1 MAKGKFI
8 NKVPQRRVLK
18 LEYSHTFEIHLQTVQ
33 AYGESAFGSRV
44 VKEFYR
50 DLMAKII
57 ILPKTPNI
65 YARSRF
71 IESTERKIYRNI
83 VFRSYLVIYSVTS
96 STVRIIDIVHQSTNP
111 DTIAEIN

>member
-1 MAKGKFI
+1 MAKNPF
-8 NKVPQRRVLK
+8 VRRTKLPLK
-18 LEYSHTFEIHLQTVQ
+18 LVLTHIFRTHLHEVTEYGNDV
-33 AYGESAFGSRV
+33 FGTRV
-44 VKEFYR
+44 AKQFHK

-65 YARSRF
+65 YAKSRF

-83 VFRSYLVIYSVTS
+83 VFRSYLVSYSVTS

-111 DTIAEIN
+111 DTISKLT